1 METIVVPESLSNKD
15 CIHHWH
21 FADDDKNHQIAIC
34 QDCAEKQEYGL
45 NPNKPMSGKRIKG
58 IDKNVIC
65 KSDSG
70 NEFFGDKVS
79 YCYILSDN
87 DGIQIVN
94 GKRAIFGGYRYARTD
109 EDDYREEET
118 YENDDLGNEEF
129 DFETILPE
137 EWFKEENENEIQ
149 NELRQRLTEQ
159 QLGIWNQFT
168 EERKKD
174 KANGLEDSLNRNLT
188 YVLNKVE
195 LDKIKSILHQ
205 VITDYKL
212 KQTKK
217 GSAQGKE
224 EVLSIVNNFRII
236 DLTPYNAV
244 RFFRGEKD
252 RIIPYFDEGTGDLQN
267 PQAGPILALSCGR
280 VRLNLDKPRVFS
292 PLPPNYSND
301 YPLTFYVGLF
311 RYFDD

>member
-1 METIVVPESLSNKD
+1 METIVVPESLSNKG

-45 NPNKPMSGKRIKG
+45 NPNKPMAGKRIKG

-109 EDDYREEET
+109 ADDCREEEA
-118 YENDDLGNEEF
+118 YENEDSGNANI
-129 DFETILPE
+129 DFEASFSEELFGEDTI
-137 EWFKEENENEIQ
+137 KEIE
-149 NELRQRLTEQ
+149 NELRQRVTEK
-159 QLGIWNQFT
+159 QLSIWNQFNAEIREDK
-168 EERKKD
+168 EE
-174 KANGLEDSLNRNLT
+174 AEAYSLDRNLT
-188 YVLNKVE
+188 YVLNKEMIDGIIIIRGQIVAE
-195 LDKIKSILHQ
+195 LKS
-205 VITDYKL
+205 
-212 KQTKK
+212 KQTNV
-217 GSAQGKE
+217 GFVVGKE
-224 EVLSIVNNFRII
+224 EVLSKVNNYRII

-244 RFFRGEKD
+244 RKIRGEKD
-252 RIIPYFDEGTGDLQN
+252 KIIPYFDEDLGKLQH
-267 PQAGPILALSCGR
+267 PEVEPVIKLSCGKY
-280 VRLNLDKPRVFS
+280 RLIL
-292 PLPPNYSND
+292 
-301 YPLTFYVGLF
+301 G
-311 RYFDD
+311 